1 MNTLL
6 LSVLLGAVPSPDAA
20 AAGVPCAACITW
32 EVTRAQAEHLAR
44 MEGSLEGLEMLI
56 RRASHEA
63 DPSDLLHALSAR
75 GARVGLLVSRTDE
88 LPAGA
93 RVAGRIVIDTRER
106 SAGDLDRLAF
116 EVKTLV
122 TEMRAGNPAVEL
134 GMETRPEAWDELQA
148 RGLGPYL
155 DFRVESATSDGA
167 ARAGGPP
174 VWARTGPLGPFELG
188 AASPYQRRLAQAP
201 GDDGRTLLAAR
212 VLAEVLP
219 QGLTPLSTVEVSC
232 PKATGGCESRV
243 FLHPATLDAVAIV
256 VPRGPVREVT
266 VSPAPRQVEL
276 ILLDAGEEQMV
287 PSVLSPRAAL
297 SGAQVDVP
305 PDLGPFILRIG
316 DWSGDG
322 LDRFA
327 SGVEVVAE
335 RPLTVDEVVARHQAA
350 AARQRELV
358 RRLIASGSMVA
369 TFRVPGLAAPMTLT
383 SDVAIYDGDGSRE
396 IEQRS
401 LRLNGVGYG
410 GGTAGLPRVPL
421 LGPEPVAAPPL
432 AITLGAAYRYR
443 LDGRETV
450 DGQDCYVVAF
460 EPVGAARRLLRGRAW
475 IAARGFAMVRA
486 EAVQTGL
493 RGPIVSAQQRDV
505 FKAVPVGDAVAW
517 LLSRS
522 EVHQVY
528 EGPGHRT
535 PIDRVL
541 ALTRLEANP
550 ADFAARRAAAHASES
565 VLVADTAEGLR
576 YLRRA
581 PAAPDAPDA
590 VPPPRQSA
598 GTGSQVRTVALGML
612 VDPNISR
619 PLPFAGLSYLDLDFL
634 GTGAQVNASF
644 GGAFA
649 QVGWTVPS
657 LGGSRWQAH
666 GSGFA
671 VLASYNDRAFSGG
684 LERYE
689 ENLRQRPARLA
700 VGVARPLGDVTR
712 LRVDYELEYTRLAR
726 ADTTAADFV
735 VPASPVV
742 HGLRV
747 ALEVQRGPWSASAWW
762 NGARRQRWAPWGF
775 SASEAGA
782 VGFERFG
789 ASAARSFVLSPG
801 AVARLDAAWM
811 AGRGLDRFSR
821 YAFDGFENRLRGY
834 PGATIRYDRGGVAR
848 GALTWNAGKR
858 VRLDG
863 FVDAARVRDP
873 GFGPRPRTYLG
884 VGAGFEAPL
893 PLRSLVSVEWGYGVQ
908 ARGQD
913 GGTGTHVVRV
923 TAYKVF

>member
-1 MNTLL
+1 VNALL
-6 LSVLLGAVPSPDAA
+6 LSLLVGAAPTADAAVPA
-20 AAGVPCAACITW
+20 VPCAACITW
-32 EVTRAQAEHLAR
+32 EVTRAQAEHLAATP
-44 MEGSLEGLEMLI
+44 GSLEGLEVLL
-56 RRASHEA
+56 RPAAHEA
-63 DPSDLLHALSAR
+63 DPADLLRALSAR
-75 GARVGLLVSRTDE
+75 GARVGLIVTLMYE
-88 LPAGA
+88 PPAGA
-93 RVAGRIVIDTRER
+93 RVAGRVVIEVDHG
-106 SAGDLDRLAF
+106 AGADLDRLAF
-116 EVKTLV
+116 EVKTLA
-122 TEMRAGNPAVEL
+122 TEMRAGNPAVEV
-134 GMETRPEAWDELQA
+134 GMETGPDVWDALDA

-155 DFRVESATSDGA
+155 DFRVESTRPDGA
-167 ARAGGPP
+167 SRAGGPP
-174 VWARTGPLGPFELG
+174 VWARTGPVGAVDLG
-188 AASPYQRRLAQAP
+188 AASPYQRRLARAP
-201 GDDGRTLLAAR
+201 EDDGRTLLAAR
-212 VLAEVLP
+212 ALAEVLP
-219 QGLTPLSTVEVSC
+219 QGLTPLSSVEVSC
-232 PKATGGCESRV
+232 PKAPGGCESRV

-256 VPRGPVREVT
+256 VPRGPVRDVT
-266 VSPAPRQVEL
+266 VSPTPRQVEL
-276 ILLDAGEEQMV
+276 IPLDTNVAAV
-287 PSVLSPRAAL
+287 PSVLSQRAAL

-305 PDLGPFILRIG
+305 PDFGAFILRIR

-350 AARQRELV
+350 AARQRALV
-358 RRLIASGSMVA
+358 RRLISSGSMVA

-383 SDVAIYDGDGSRE
+383 SDVVVYDGDGSRE

-401 LRLNGVGYG
+401 VRLNGVGYS

-421 LGPEPVAAPPL
+421 LEPERVTAPPL
-432 AITLGAAYRYR
+432 AITLGATYRYR
-443 LDGRETV
+443 LVARDTV
-450 DGQDCYVVAF
+450 EGQDCYVVAF
-460 EPVGAARRLLRGRAW
+460 EPMGASRRLLRGRVW

-505 FKAVPVGDAVAW
+505 FTAVPVGETVAW

-550 ADFAARRAAAHASES
+550 LDFAARRAAAHASES
-565 VLVADTAEGLR
+565 VLVAETAEGLR
-576 YLRRA
+576 YLRRT
-581 PAAPDAPDA
+581 PAAPGAPDA
-590 VPPPRQSA
+590 VPSPRQNA
-598 GTGSQVRTVALGML
+598 GTGSRVRTVALGVL

-634 GTGAQVNASF
+634 GTGAQVNAFF

-649 QVGWTVPS
+649 QLAWTVPS

-700 VGVARPLGDVTR
+700 LGVARPLGDATR

-726 ADTTAADFV
+726 ADTTAAEFV
-735 VPASPVV
+735 VPVNPVV
-742 HGLRV
+742 HGIRV
-747 ALEVQRGPWSASAWW
+747 ALEAQRGPWSASAWW
-762 NGARRQRWAPWGF
+762 NGARRQRWAPWGL

-782 VGFERFG
+782 AGFQRFG

-821 YAFDGFENRLRGY
+821 FAFDGFENRLRGY
-834 PGATIRYDRGGVAR
+834 PSATIRYDHGGVVR

-863 FVDAARVRDP
+863 FLDAARVRDP
-873 GFGPRPRTYLG
+873 GSGPRPRTYLG

-893 PLRSLVSVEWGYGVQ
+893 PLQFLASVEWGYGVQ
-908 ARGQD
+908 ARGGD